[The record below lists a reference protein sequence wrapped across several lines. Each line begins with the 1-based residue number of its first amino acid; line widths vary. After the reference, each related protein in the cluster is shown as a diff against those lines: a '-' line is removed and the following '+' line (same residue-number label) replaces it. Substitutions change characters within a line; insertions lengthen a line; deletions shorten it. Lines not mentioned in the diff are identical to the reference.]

1 MTREV
6 VMYCFVFFSL
16 FLFNLISNSNLLF
29 LFSTSL
35 FNYYDCWS
43 CDWKKQKHKVAN
55 QEALKQLEQ
64 DAIEHYRE
72 KAQQLF
78 RVERPVIIRVG
89 EGIEEDD
96 EGKDD

>member
-1 MTREV
+1 ML
-6 VMYCFVFFSL
+6 FS
-16 FLFNLISNSNLLF
+16 FLFFFLSNLISNSNLLF

-35 FNYYDCWS
+35 FNYYCWS

-55 QEALKQLEQ
+55 QEALKQLEK

>member
-1 MTREV
+1 MF
-6 VMYCFVFFSL
+6 CFL
-16 FLFNLISNSNLLF
+16 YLFNLISNSNLLF

-35 FNYYDCWS
+35 FNYYCWS

-55 QEALKQLEQ
+55 QEALKQLEK

>member
-1 MTREV
+1 LL
-6 VMYCFVFFSL
+6 FS
-16 FLFNLISNSNLLF
+16 FLFFLSNLISNSNLLF

-35 FNYYDCWS
+35 FNYYCWS